1 MKLILAAT
9 LGAAALFANDAR
21 AADSLA
27 IGGYY
32 QSAAP
37 VAERVRTICDD
48 YGRCWQERTARRV
61 VIDQDDRAD
70 YRPRERYVERRYYPD
85 RPVAGV
91 GAYTPNVNVDLDD
104 DDDDE
109 D

>member
-1 MKLILAAT
+1 MKLVLAAT

-21 AADSLA
+21 AADSL
-27 IGGYY
+27 GGYY

-48 YGRCWQERTARRV
+48 YGRCWQERAARRV
-61 VIDQDDRAD
+61 ILDEDERAD

-85 RPVAGV
+85 RPVAGAGV
-91 GAYTPNVNVDLDD
+91 YTPNVNVDLDD
-104 DDDDE
+104 DDDGE

>member
-1 MKLILAAT
+1 MKLVLVTA
-9 LGAAALFANDAR
+9 LGAAALFAGDAR

-32 QSAAP
+32 PSAAP

-61 VIDQDDRAD
+61 VIEQDDGDD
-70 YRPRERYVERRYYPD
+70 YRPRQRYVERRYYPD
-85 RPVAGV
+85 RPAAGV
-91 GAYTPNVNVDLDD
+91 GVYTPNVNVDLDD
-104 DDDDE
+104 DDDD